1 MPKRKRTEEYE
12 NDETLDQKE
21 DYSKSE
27 EEPEET
33 PEPLE
38 ITTIVQ
44 EESQSGS
51 KGVRVLFRLKKT
63 NNFKIAIKGSDEY
76 KKIITSGDYE
86 LIKDP
91 LN

>member
-1 MPKRKRTEEYE
+1 MPKRKKKDEY
-12 NDETLDQKE
+12 ETLDQKE

-44 EESQSGS
+44 EVSQSGS
-51 KGVRVLFRLKKT
+51 ESIRVLFRLKKT
-63 NNFKIAIKGSDEY
+63 NNFKITIKGSDEY